1 VEISHLS
8 ICYLSHGY
16 ALLSLLFM
24 FISNLFSNG
33 ALFPMSFQ
41 LFIIESLQKVAPP
54 LFGLTLGIYGSHF
67 K

>member
-1 VEISHLS
+1 
-8 ICYLSHGY
+8 
-16 ALLSLLFM
+16 M